1 MMANP
6 SPPGET
12 IGGRR
17 WRVII
22 KILLAVL
29 MISAVVVVWAC
40 IRISAVENEMVAAQ
54 LEDAKRAKEEALQ
67 CKAEAE
73 KICEELRKA
82 IKEEIK

>member
-29 MISAVVVVWAC
+29 MIGAVVVVWAC
-40 IRISAVENEMVAAQ
+40 IRISAVENERVAAQ
-54 LEDAKRAKEEALQ
+54 MEDAKRAKEEALQ
-67 CKAEAE
+67 RKAEAE
-73 KICEELRKA
+73 KISEELRKA
-82 IKEEIK
+82 MKEEM